1 MALTKPSA
9 VGSLATAC
17 TSIPYCTRKCE
28 VVSPIAAILHF
39 AHGRFEF
46 EEESLG
52 DGKWSSTISAEEGEK
67 KASQVF
73 PVLSLM
79 SSTNDLRS
87 ESSDGRQVVEYTVVS
102 TYVR

>member
-1 MALTKPSA
+1 MALTRPSA

-17 TSIPYCTRKCE
+17 TSIPCCTRKCE

-39 AHGRFEF
+39 AHDSFEGG
-46 EEESLG
+46 SLG
-52 DGKWSSTISAEEGEK
+52 DGKWLSTISAEDGEK

-73 PVLSLM
+73 PFVPLM
-79 SSTNDLRS
+79 SSSSNLTSD
-87 ESSDGRQVVEYTVVS
+87 SSDGRQVVKYTVVS